1 MYIKDN
7 IMVCVT
13 QQKTCERLI
22 SNGSRLKESFGSE
35 LYVIHVV
42 KDGDN
47 FLYDDKEPD
56 ALQYLFN
63 ISKEAG
69 AELTV
74 LRSDDVVETLKTFAK
89 EKSIG
94 HIVLGEPPKTRK
106 ACVIDDLI
114 VSLPQ
119 SKFHVIPAN

>member
-1 MYIKDN
+1 MYIRDN

-22 SNGSRLKESFGSE
+22 NKGAKLKEGLDGE

-42 KDGDN
+42 KEGDN
-47 FLYDDKEPD
+47 FLYNDKEPD

-69 AELTV
+69 ADLTV
-74 LRSDDVVETLKTFAK
+74 LRSSNVVETLKEFTRDRA
-89 EKSIG
+89 IG
-94 HIVLGEPPKTRK
+94 HIVLGEPPKTGKDCVVDQLMKGLSK
-106 ACVIDDLI
+106 ARFHI
-114 VSLPQ
+114 V
-119 SKFHVIPAN
+119 PAE